1 MVMCEIA
8 KVAGL
13 PARYLGLFG
22 IPSTGSH
29 ALTEVYYDGQWH
41 LFDPTFG
48 IFFYSASGWDGS
60 GRILSASDLIM
71 SRERPTMMQVVE
83 KPWGCDYQQQRQF
96 VVQPLLD
103 PPTSHVMTY
112 WGENGR
118 RTMFPVAFGNDAVIS
133 VPLDIDLRSKR
144 LFKLGEPSGKWLDT
158 WLTCIDDPRN
168 GYFFLGGTCP
178 KILHCVRIRTVALSR
193 LIVRYTATP
202 ESSGR
207 LGVFPLAG
215 CLLIGSKTEL
225 L

>member
-1 MVMCEIA
+1 
-8 KVAGL
+8 
-13 PARYLGLFG
+13 
-22 IPSTGSH
+22 
-29 ALTEVYYDGQWH
+29 
-41 LFDPTFG
+41 
-48 IFFYSASGWDGS
+48 
-60 GRILSASDLIM
+60 
-71 SRERPTMMQVVE
+71 
-83 KPWGCDYQQQRQF
+83 
-96 VVQPLLD
+96 
-103 PPTSHVMTY
+103 
-112 WGENGR
+112 
-118 RTMFPVAFGNDAVIS
+118 MFPVAFGNDAVIS

-225 L
+225 LETTFSFFVNSSDPAFLLMADENYWIDTAQYEIAVEASTVQMVV